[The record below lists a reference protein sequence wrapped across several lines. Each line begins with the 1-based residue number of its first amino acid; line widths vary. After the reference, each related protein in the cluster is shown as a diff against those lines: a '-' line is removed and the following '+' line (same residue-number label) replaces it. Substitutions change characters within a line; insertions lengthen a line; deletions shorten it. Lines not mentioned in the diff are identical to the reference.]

1 MSDLGTWICEEAA
14 SADDFISEDS
24 KLEDDRAA
32 LVASEVAAA
41 VRDSWK
47 QNILVS
53 TIFFKSL
60 TKTNFSSYRLFSNSL
75 EIWLIKKNL
84 ILP

>member
-1 MSDLGTWICEEAA
+1 MSDLGTWIWEEAA

-32 LVASEVAAA
+32 LVASEEAAA

-47 QNILVS
+47 QNILVFRYFLKAWPKP
-53 TIFFKSL
+53 IY
-60 TKTNFSSYRLFSNSL
+60 SSCRLLN
-75 EIWLIKKNL
+75 
-84 ILP
+84 

>member
-32 LVASEVAAA
+32 LVASEEAAA

-47 QNILVS
+47 QNIFVLR
-53 TIFFKSL
+53 FFSNLDKNNLQQLQIISSL
-60 TKTNFSSYRLFSNSL
+60 TKLGFFC
-75 EIWLIKKNL
+75 KNCF
-84 ILP
+84 

>member
-1 MSDLGTWICEEAA
+1 MSNLGTWIWEEAA

-32 LVASEVAAA
+32 LVASEEAAA

-47 QNILVS
+47 QNIFVLRF
-53 TIFFKSL
+53 FFKPWQKRFTAVADYFL
-60 TKTNFSSYRLFSNSL
+60 TY
-75 EIWLIKKNL
+75 
-84 ILP
+84 

>member
-1 MSDLGTWICEEAA
+1 MSDLGTWIWEEAA

-32 LVASEVAAA
+32 LVASEEEAAA

-47 QNILVS
+47 QNIFVLR
-53 TIFFKSL
+53 FFSNLDKNNLQQLQIISSL
-60 TKTNFSSYRLFSNSL
+60 TKLSFFC
-75 EIWLIKKNL
+75 KNCF
-84 ILP
+84 